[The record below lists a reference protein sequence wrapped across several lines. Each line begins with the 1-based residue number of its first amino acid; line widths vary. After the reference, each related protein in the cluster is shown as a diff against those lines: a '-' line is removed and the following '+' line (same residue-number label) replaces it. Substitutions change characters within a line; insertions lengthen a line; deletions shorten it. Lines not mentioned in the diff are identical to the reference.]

1 MGRSNCEAVLKKRL
15 GRQHLCALISRYKIE
30 NRLDIPRI
38 VVTNGRNKRQKRT
51 NRRHPLPAQ
60 DAQHYR
66 VPSVQ
71 NFPSH
76 LLCLFLT
83 KR

>member
-38 VVTNGRNKRQKRT
+38 VVTNGRQSKSGRT
-51 NRRHPLPAQ
+51 VGIRCPLKTLNTIA
-60 DAQHYR
+60 
-66 VPSVQ
+66 
-71 NFPSH
+71 FLLFKTSH
-76 LLCLFLT
+76 HTSCACF
-83 KR
+83 